1 MAARDDRYVE
11 FDLIRT
17 VDKARIVLTF
27 CFAVILVMVGRSG
40 TMTVPLVGLVVSLAA
55 LASVWSYFFLRW
67 DELLV
72 RGWLPLV
79 VGLFILFDVG
89 IAAAIIMATGG
100 WESPFGSLLLVPVI
114 FSAVLF
120 STYGLALPITAIL
133 VALVWMIV
141 YAQAP
146 ASHGQ
151 EAWVASGRLMVL
163 FVVAWLVW
171 KLTGVIERERRTKA
185 AVIQHLPEGVLL
197 VAPDGKALLA
207 NPQFCE
213 LCRVNPSDL
222 VGAPLA
228 EIAQRAG
235 AAVLRRLVADALRQP
250 AVEVVSDIT
259 LEGLS
264 TRDLRCTTVPCPSA
278 DSGLLGWAVIVEDV
292 TDIKAV
298 TRIKEAGLG
307 VLSHEL
313 KSPLASVT
321 MLAQILSEMA
331 DQLSEADRQRAIETI
346 QSESHRLA
354 RLVAETLDVV
364 RLEQED
370 WALARAPVAW
380 DEVVRRIVSLHGP
393 RAHRAGIA
401 LTAEVPAGLPAV
413 SADLDRVVQIVT
425 ALVNN
430 ALKYTPAGGE
440 IRLTARAGSDRGEL
454 HVTDTGCGIP
464 KEAHEIIFEKFGQA
478 PGEKERPRGEQGVG
492 LGLYVARLLARKQ
505 GGDLLVESE
514 VGAGATFRLI
524 LPLAQVE
531 EKAGTEAAPLPSTAA
546 ATA

>member
-1 MAARDDRYVE
+1 MGGQDERYVE

-17 VDKARIVLTF
+17 VDKARIILTF
-27 CFAVILVMVGRSG
+27 CFAALLLMAARSG
-40 TMTVPLVGLVVSLAA
+40 MTTMPLVGVVVSLAA

-72 RGWLPLV
+72 RGRLPLV

-100 WESPFGSLLLVPVI
+100 WQTPFGSLLLVPVI

-120 STYGLALPITAIL
+120 STYGLALPLTAVL

-141 YAQAP
+141 YSQAP
-146 ASHGQ
+146 ASHGH

-163 FVVAWLVW
+163 FVIAWLVW
-171 KLTGVIERERRTKA
+171 KLTGVIERERKTKA

-213 LCRVNPSDL
+213 LCGVNPSDL

-235 AAVLRRLVADALRQP
+235 AAVLRKLVGDALRQP

-264 TRDLRCTTVPCPSA
+264 TRDLRCTTVPCRCA
-278 DSGLLGWAVIVEDV
+278 DSGLLGWAVIVEDL

-307 VLSHEL
+307 LLSHEL
-313 KSPLASVT
+313 KSPLASMT

-331 DQLSEADRQRAIETI
+331 DQLSEADRQRAIKTI

-354 RLVAETLDVV
+354 RMVAETLDVA
-364 RLEQED
+364 RMERED
-370 WALARAPVAW
+370 WTMTKAPLAW
-380 DEVVRRIVSLHGP
+380 DDIVRRLVALHGP
-393 RAHRAGIA
+393 RAQQAGIA
-401 LTAEVPAGLPAV
+401 LIAEVPEGLPAV
-413 SADLDRVVQIVT
+413 SGDFDRVVEILT
-425 ALVNN
+425 ALVDN

-440 IRLTARAGSDRGEL
+440 IRLTARVGSDRGEL
-454 HVTDTGCGIP
+454 DVTDTGCGIP
-464 KEAHEIIFEKFGQA
+464 QEAHEVIFEKFGQA
-478 PGEKERPRGEQGVG
+478 PGERERSGGRCGVG

-505 GGDLLVESE
+505 GGDLIVESE

-531 EKAGTEAAPLPSTAA
+531 EKAVSETVPVPSSAPASA
-546 ATA
+546 